1 MAQAPVGRLR
11 VAVVT
16 TISDLTPV
24 KLTVDEVGK
33 ASTAFAHAARCNFI
47 GMHRVVQQ
55 LRPAVAE
62 ELFLS
67 VEILKA
73 TLAHRAWGRGRPTP
87 PLVAAALLQPDS
99 EVLPT

>member
-1 MAQAPVGRLR
+1 M
-11 VAVVT
+11 
-16 TISDLTPV
+16 TISELTPV

-55 LRPAVAE
+55 LPPAVAE

-67 VEILKA
+67 AEILKA

-87 PLVAAALLQPDS
+87 ALVAAAALTPDDLR
-99 EVLPT
+99 LPKEEES